1 MLILINIY
9 RNNHK
14 FKINNNIVST
24 RNMILRKEGN
34 FFNKIRLF
42 LAILFG
48 KINRTLF
55 NQKIHNKKQH
65 ITRKIR
71 KIKILSKVSNLKK
84 KFYRKITTTFL
95 KNKLMIGLK
104 ILTKK
109 MIFTTTINAFK
120 IVKNKIL
127 FRKMIFRFNN
137 FIKNNK
143 IIKFSKKLLAVLQ
156 YFNPII
162 ILRMLLLIIRFGFQ
176 HNNPLFQQSN
186 RSMTLKKELKEIYF
200 HKICCILNKI
210 IIIKKS

>member
-1 MLILINIY
+1 MLILINIF

-24 RNMILRKEGN
+24 RNMILRKVGN
-34 FFNKIRLF
+34 FFYKIRLF

-48 KINRTLF
+48 KINRTLLY
-55 NQKIHNKKQH
+55 QKNHNKKQQ

-71 KIKILSKVSNLKK
+71 KIKILSKVSNFKT
-84 KFYRKITTTFL
+84 KFYKKTTTFL

-104 ILTKK
+104 ILNKK
-109 MIFTTTINAFK
+109 MIFTTTINALK

-127 FRKMIFRFNN
+127 FQKMIFRFNN

-143 IIKFSKKLLAVLQ
+143 IIKISKKLLAVFHN
-156 YFNPII
+156 FNPII

-200 HKICCILNKI
+200 HKICCILNKM

>member
-1 MLILINIY
+1 MLILINIF

-24 RNMILRKEGN
+24 RNMILRKVGN
-34 FFNKIRLF
+34 FFYKIRLF

-55 NQKIHNKKQH
+55 NQKNHNKKQQ

-71 KIKILSKVSNLKK
+71 KIKILSKVSNFKT
-84 KFYRKITTTFL
+84 KFYKKTTTFL

-104 ILTKK
+104 ILNKK
-109 MIFTTTINAFK
+109 MIFTTTINALK

-127 FRKMIFRFNN
+127 FQKMIFRFNN

-143 IIKFSKKLLAVLQ
+143 IIKISKKLLAVFHN
-156 YFNPII
+156 FNPII
-162 ILRMLLLIIRFGFQ
+162 ILRMLLLIIRFGFL
-176 HNNPLFQQSN
+176 HNNPLFHQSN

-200 HKICCILNKI
+200 HKICCILNKM

>member
-1 MLILINIY
+1 
-9 RNNHK
+9 
-14 FKINNNIVST
+14 
-24 RNMILRKEGN
+24 MILRKVGN
-34 FFNKIRLF
+34 FFYKIPLF
-42 LAILFG
+42 LAIFFG

-55 NQKIHNKKQH
+55 NQKNHNKKQQ

-71 KIKILSKVSNLKK
+71 KIKILSKVSNFKK

-109 MIFTTTINAFK
+109 MIFTTTINALK

-127 FRKMIFRFNN
+127 FQKMIFRFNN

-143 IIKFSKKLLAVLQ
+143 IIKISKKLLAVFHN
-156 YFNPII
+156 FNPII

-176 HNNPLFQQSN
+176 HNKPLFHRSN

-210 IIIKKS
+210 IIIIKPYKKISKANYIPLLKLKVSKN

>member
-1 MLILINIY
+1 MLILINIF

-24 RNMILRKEGN
+24 RNMILRKVGN
-34 FFNKIRLF
+34 FFYKIRLF

-55 NQKIHNKKQH
+55 NQKNHNKKQQ

-71 KIKILSKVSNLKK
+71 KIKILSKVSNFKT
-84 KFYRKITTTFL
+84 KFYKKTTTFL

-104 ILTKK
+104 ILNKK
-109 MIFTTTINAFK
+109 MIFTTTINALK

-127 FRKMIFRFNN
+127 FQKMIFRFNN

-143 IIKFSKKLLAVLQ
+143 IIKISKKLLAVFHN
-156 YFNPII
+156 FNPII
-162 ILRMLLLIIRFGFQ
+162 ILRMLLLIIRFGFL
-176 HNNPLFQQSN
+176 HNNPLFHQSN
-186 RSMTLKKELKEIYF
+186 RSMILKKELKEIYF
-200 HKICCILNKI
+200 HKICCILNKM

>member
-1 MLILINIY
+1 MLILINIF

-24 RNMILRKEGN
+24 RNMILRKVGN
-34 FFNKIRLF
+34 IFYKIRLF

-55 NQKIHNKKQH
+55 NQKNHNKKQQ
-65 ITRKIR
+65 ITCKIR
-71 KIKILSKVSNLKK
+71 KIKILSKVSNFKK
-84 KFYRKITTTFL
+84 KFYKKITTKFL

-109 MIFTTTINAFK
+109 MIFTTTINALK

-127 FRKMIFRFNN
+127 FQKMIFRFNN

-143 IIKFSKKLLAVLQ
+143 IIKISKKLLAVFHK
-156 YFNPII
+156 FNPII

-186 RSMTLKKELKEIYF
+186 RSMTLK
-200 HKICCILNKI
+200 
-210 IIIKKS
+210 

>member
-1 MLILINIY
+1 MLILINIF

-24 RNMILRKEGN
+24 RNMILRKVGN
-34 FFNKIRLF
+34 FFYKIRLF

-55 NQKIHNKKQH
+55 NRKNHNKKQQ

-71 KIKILSKVSNLKK
+71 KIKILSKVSNFKK
-84 KFYRKITTTFL
+84 KFYKKITTTFL

-109 MIFTTTINAFK
+109 MIFTTTINALK

-127 FRKMIFRFNN
+127 FQKMIFRFNN

-143 IIKFSKKLLAVLQ
+143 IIKISKKLLAVFHN
-156 YFNPII
+156 FNPII

-186 RSMTLKKELKEIYF
+186 RSMTLKKELKVPY
-200 HKICCILNKI
+200 L
-210 IIIKKS
+210 

>member
-1 MLILINIY
+1 MLILINIF

-24 RNMILRKEGN
+24 RNMILRKVGN
-34 FFNKIRLF
+34 FFYKIRLF

-48 KINRTLF
+48 KINRTLLY
-55 NQKIHNKKQH
+55 QKNHNKKQQ

-71 KIKILSKVSNLKK
+71 KIKILSKVSNFKT
-84 KFYRKITTTFL
+84 KFYKKTTTFL

-104 ILTKK
+104 ILNKK
-109 MIFTTTINAFK
+109 MIFTTTINALK

-127 FRKMIFRFNN
+127 FQKMIFRFNN

-143 IIKFSKKLLAVLQ
+143 IIKISKKLLAVFHN
-156 YFNPII
+156 FNPII
-162 ILRMLLLIIRFGFQ
+162 ILRMLLLIIRFGFL
-176 HNNPLFQQSN
+176 HNNPLFHQSN

-200 HKICCILNKI
+200 HKICCILNKM

>member
-1 MLILINIY
+1 MLILINIF

-24 RNMILRKEGN
+24 RNMILRKVGN
-34 FFNKIRLF
+34 FFYKICLF

-48 KINRTLF
+48 KINRILF
-55 NQKIHNKKQH
+55 YQKNHNKKQQ

-71 KIKILSKVSNLKK
+71 KIKILSKVSNFKT
-84 KFYRKITTTFL
+84 KFYKKTTTFL

-104 ILTKK
+104 ILNKK
-109 MIFTTTINAFK
+109 MIFTTTINALK

-127 FRKMIFRFNN
+127 FQKMIFRFNN

-143 IIKFSKKLLAVLQ
+143 IIKISKKLLAVFHN
-156 YFNPII
+156 FNPII

-200 HKICCILNKI
+200 HKICCILNKM

>member
-1 MLILINIY
+1 MLILINIF

-24 RNMILRKEGN
+24 RNMILRKVGN
-34 FFNKIRLF
+34 FFYKIRLF

-55 NQKIHNKKQH
+55 NQKNHNKKQQ

-71 KIKILSKVSNLKK
+71 KIKILSKVSNFKK
-84 KFYRKITTTFL
+84 KFYRKITTKFL

-104 ILTKK
+104 IFTKK
-109 MIFTTTINAFK
+109 MIFTTTINALK

-127 FRKMIFRFNN
+127 FQKMIFRFNN

-143 IIKFSKKLLAVLQ
+143 IIKISKKLLAVFHK
-156 YFNPII
+156 FNPII

-210 IIIKKS
+210 IMIKKS